1 MKIFF
6 WIFATLLVLG
16 TLVGCNKSE
25 IPANR
30 VFSISDLSHKKVG
43 VLEGTTGQIYA
54 ADYGDD
60 TSRIDAQV
68 FVSLAEAVDALRR
81 GEIDA
86 VLSDDAPAKVFVNKN
101 PSLRILNETFKEES
115 YAGIVAKESWGLLD
129 TVNVALIQM
138 RAMGVYDSIFNS
150 YIGGDG
156 KFHIQPDSVS
166 GPVLRVATN
175 AEFPPYEFRCAKRG
189 VVGIDIEIARYIAD
203 YMERPLEIIDMD
215 FDDIIESVRTGKA
228 DIGLA
233 AFSVTEERGKL
244 ISFTDHYAT
253 SKIVVMVRNDEEEE
267 ESTFQ
272 RIRDTLFGS

>member
-1 MKIFF
+1 MKSFF

-43 VLEGTTGQIYA
+43 VMEGTTGQIYA

-68 FVSLAEAVDALRR
+68 FVTLAEAVDALRR

-86 VLSDDAPAKVFVNKN
+86 VLSDDAPARVFVNKN

-115 YAGIVAKESWGLLD
+115 YAGI
-129 TVNVALIQM
+129 VALIQM

-166 GPVLRVATN
+166 GSVLRVATN

-189 VVGIDIEIARYIAD
+189 IVGIDIEIARYIAD

-233 AFSVTEERGKL
+233 AFSVTEERGKQ